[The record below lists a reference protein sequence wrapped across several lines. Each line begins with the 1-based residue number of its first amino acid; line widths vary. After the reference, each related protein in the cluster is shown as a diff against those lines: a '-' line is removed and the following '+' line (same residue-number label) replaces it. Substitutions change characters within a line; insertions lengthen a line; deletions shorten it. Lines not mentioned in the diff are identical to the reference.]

1 MHPHGFSCWA
11 LLAQSPKQA
20 FLLIFIEEKGWSRCT
35 SCVKDV
41 LVIKWVLKAAPYVN
55 VVPITCLFVA
65 TKDLHLFREEKRR
78 AMGRCAAAAPIS
90 GQTLAVC
97 FLQENIAFMQAD
109 GPLGLLPGLPQ
120 SDIVWFYRIDDCFYF
135 TPLCEDVLPV
145 VTPLKHLKSLNGFYI
160 WVIFQV
166 NESCCDALFASHYV

>member
-1 MHPHGFSCWA
+1 MHPHGLSCWA

-35 SCVKDV
+35 SRVKDV

-97 FLQENIAFMQAD
+97 FLQENIACYAS
-109 GPLGLLPGLPQ
+109 GRAAWAVAGLATKWHSLILPDRWLFL
-120 SDIVWFYRIDDCFYF
+120 FYPTLWGC
-135 TPLCEDVLPV
+135 
-145 VTPLKHLKSLNGFYI
+145 SA
-160 WVIFQV
+160 
-166 NESCCDALFASHYV
+166 CCDSFKTS